1 MYHSPHVL
9 RFKEVT
15 EKIKNLTKER
25 RDIMNDMRDDIVK
38 ALISKMDWDAVTIDS
53 MDVGSEKSILISV
66 TNPAEKDCRYV
77 FAVSLREHDEFYL
90 NLQFRENFSKY

>member
-1 MYHSPHVL
+1 MHYSPHVI

-25 RDIMNDMRDDIVK
+25 RDIMNDMHDDIAK
-38 ALISKMDWDAVTIDS
+38 AIMSKMDWDAVAIAF
-53 MDVGSEKSILISV
+53 MDVGSENSILISV
-66 TNPAEKDCRYV
+66 TNPAEEGCRYV
-77 FAVSLREHDEFYL
+77 FAVSLREYDEFYL